1 MTTSSQPPGVD
12 GQHIVNLG
20 ARLRDGRLAA
30 GLSLRELARR
40 LGVSPSF
47 VSQIENGK
55 SQPSVAT
62 LYALAQLLDL
72 SIDRLF
78 WTDVPASASDVVA
91 HLGDSQ
97 ETSEPTPEPEVTA
110 QDVDATVEDSMNARP
125 AGSGVREPRDVADPR
140 LTRHEP
146 DKDERKPSDMHGR
159 LSVTSPGNRA
169 RLELVSGVIWEQL
182 ARNTGPDLD
191 FVEITYPPGSDS
203 TTDGRALQHE
213 GYEYGYL
220 VAGEL
225 QATVGFD
232 TFALKAGEAL
242 GFNSS
247 VPHRFLNLGATP
259 ARGIWFRQ
267 SNGHNGHK

>member
-1 MTTSSQPPGVD
+1 MTTSSQPPGVE

-20 ARLRDGRLAA
+20 ARLRDGRVAA

-78 WTDVPASASDVVA
+78 WTDVPAPAPDVVA
-91 HLGDSQ
+91 HLGDL
-97 ETSEPTPEPEVTA
+97 ETSEPTPQPEEMA
-110 QDVDATVEDSMNARP
+110 PDADATVEDSMNARP
-125 AGSGVREPRDVADPR
+125 AGLSAREPRDIPDPR
-140 LTRHEP
+140 LTRREP
-146 DKDERKPSDMHGR
+146 DKGERRKPSDTQSR